1 MKALYLDESGEH
13 NPSANSADYL
23 IFVLGGIIADK
34 DYADGL
40 LTDKLDDF
48 KRQWLSQTDIPLH
61 TADIA
66 HNRKGFEALG
76 DASIRKQFYEQ
87 LNALMLEL
95 QYSVVACA
103 IRKDTPDFR
112 QFSVRDLYLVCFEVI
127 LELFCQEV
135 GNVRDG
141 GMIIAESRSSRR
153 LNLALEREWSNLKAN
168 GTGDTTG
175 KVVSD
180 QVMALN
186 LRPKRDNIAGLQMAD
201 LVVSP
206 IGRHLLA
213 KPESELWSVVASKL
227 HRNSLGQTAGHGLVV
242 LA

>member
-1 MKALYLDESGEH
+1 LKALYLDESGEH
-13 NPSANSADYL
+13 NPSANSVDYP

-34 DYADGL
+34 DYADGP
-40 LTDKLDDF
+40 LTDALDDF
-48 KRQWLSQTDIPLH
+48 KRQWLGQTDIPLH

-76 DASIRKQFYEQ
+76 DAGIRKQFYEQ
-87 LNALMLEL
+87 LNTLMRGL
-95 QYSVVACA
+95 QYSVVACV
-103 IRKDTPDFR
+103 IRKGTSAFR
-112 QFSVRDLYLVCFEVI
+112 QFSSRDLYLACFEAV

-153 LNLALEREWSNLKAN
+153 LNLALEREWSNLKVN
-168 GTGDTTG
+168 GIGHTPG
-175 KVVSD
+175 KVIAD
-180 QVMALN
+180 QIMALN

-213 KPESELWSVVASKL
+213 KPESELWPVVASKL
-227 HRNSLGQTAGHGLVV
+227 RHNSLGQTAGHGLVV

>member
-13 NPSANSADYL
+13 NPSANSADYP

-34 DYADGL
+34 DYTDGL
-40 LTDKLDDF
+40 LTDMLDNF
-48 KRQWLSQTDIPLH
+48 KRQWLGQTDIALH

-76 DASIRKQFYEQ
+76 DAGIRKQFYEQ
-87 LNALMLEL
+87 LNALMWEL
-95 QYSVVACA
+95 RYSVVACV
-103 IRKDTPDFR
+103 IRKDTAAFR
-112 QFSVRDLYLVCFEVI
+112 QFSARDLYLVCFETI

-135 GNVRDG
+135 GDVRDG

-168 GTGDTTG
+168 GAGHTPG
-175 KVVSD
+175 KVVAD
-180 QVMALN
+180 RIMALN

-213 KPESELWSVVASKL
+213 KPESELWPVVANKL
-227 HRNSLGQTAGHGLVV
+227 CRNNFGQTSGHGLIV